1 VTVTVAIPVYRINC
15 NVVVERVRAWSV
27 AEELLLWSL
36 STTSQTIGDLV
47 KDSNLPHQVIVA
59 SLARLMRFR
68 LVELCI
74 KENAVQFQCSKFG
87 KEIIASGEAL
97 PTFPKRFIRPVGF
110 VVDRFSGHLFQRRDI
125 RFQWKSQIQKA
136 ISAGTDIR
144 KVSVE
149 GGAPSTDDAAQFTR
163 LSEIVAR
170 RLDDS
175 LAAIDRSSFSFTDD
189 GFMTV
194 RVADGIPRDL
204 PDTASDVLK
213 NMILDVAKRDER
225 QRPITISYAGQT
237 TVLDTFSAIACDF
250 DPADLVIG
258 GDDQQ
263 THLHKLMEEAD
274 ARVIVHS
281 SFVDAEKFRAQEEV
295 IKAACRRHV
304 TVDIMWGIE
313 SNRDLERRNHL
324 AILEIAE
331 IVNNDPVMRDRVRVH
346 LERTGSHAKVI
357 LADTRDGR
365 WIAAVGSC
373 NWLYSPFKSI
383 ELSVI
388 LRAPAAVADVLSGMQ
403 RLIGEKGIAHPIAV
417 ELGITARDL
426 RRLPPSTG
434 NSTTTLVMGRE
445 HESIMRLA
453 SGSATA
459 RFVVGSNRLGSTA
472 RPGALIP
479 SKLAA
484 SREGVS
490 ATVLYSRPSGPIKHR
505 HAKELALE
513 AQKDGV
519 KLIKTKSSTLHGKF
533 VLWGDNDVLIT
544 SLNWASASS
553 DPLFPLGEMGVHVSS
568 PGLAS
573 LTLRRLE
580 SIFPELLT

>member
-1 VTVTVAIPVYRINC
+1 LTVTVAVPVYRVNC

-36 STTSQTIGDLV
+36 STASQTIGDLA
-47 KDSNLPHQVIVA
+47 KDSNLPHQVIIA
-59 SLARLMRFR
+59 SLSRLMRFR

-74 KENAVQFQCSKFG
+74 KDDAVQFQCSSFG
-87 KEIIASGEAL
+87 KEIILSGEAL
-97 PTFPKRFIRPVGF
+97 PTFPKRFTRPIGF
-110 VVDRFSGHLFQRRDI
+110 VVERFSGRLFQRREI
-125 RFQWKSQIQKA
+125 RFQWNSQIEKA
-136 ISAGTDIR
+136 VSGGSDIR
-144 KVSVE
+144 KVAVE
-149 GGAPSTDDAAQFTR
+149 GGTPQTDDAAQFTR
-163 LSEIVAR
+163 LSEIVSR
-170 RLDDS
+170 RLDDN
-175 LAAIDRSSFSFTDD
+175 LASIDRSSFSFTDD

-194 RVADGIPRDL
+194 RVADGVPRDL
-204 PDTASDVLK
+204 PESAGDVLK
-213 NMILDVAKRDER
+213 NMILDVANRGER
-225 QRPITISYAGQT
+225 QRLVTISYAGRDGIQ
-237 TVLDTFSAIACDF
+237 DTFSPIACDF

-263 THLHKLMEEAD
+263 VQFRKLMGEAFS
-274 ARVIVHS
+274 RVIVHS

-295 IKAACRRHV
+295 IRAACRRHV

-313 SNRDLERRNHL
+313 SNRDIERRNHL
-324 AILEIAE
+324 AILEISE

-365 WIAAVGSC
+365 WVAAVGSC
-373 NWLYSPFKSI
+373 NWLYSPFKSV

-388 LRAPAAVADVLSGMQ
+388 VRAPEAVADVLSGMQ
-403 RLIGEKGIAHPIAV
+403 RLIGDKGIAHPIAI

-426 RRLPPSTG
+426 RRLPKSSG
-434 NSTTTLVMGRE
+434 NSTTTLVMGQE

-453 SGSATA
+453 SGAAKA

-472 RPGALIP
+472 RPGALMP

-490 ATVLYSRPSGPIKHR
+490 ATVLYSRPSGPIKNR
-505 HAKELALE
+505 HANELAIE

-519 KLIKTKSSTLHGKF
+519 RLIKTKGSTLHGKF
-533 VLWGDNDVLIT
+533 VLWGDNDILIT

-568 PGLAS
+568 PGLAA
-573 LTLRRLE
+573 LTLKRLE
-580 SIFPELLT
+580 SIFPELSS